1 MAVVD
6 QLLPSGYLRRLPP
19 RARTIVREH
28 RRRLL
33 RDVSGRVLDLGGDPA
48 HRPLYP
54 ASAEVI
60 AGDGEG
66 PFDHVVSI
74 LHLTAAEDP
83 AAEVARAR
91 DRLADD
97 GTLVFLEPVADTG
110 LGGRAQG
117 LVAPLVGRVAGWR
130 PDRDVPGLLRDARLV
145 MSLLVRTPMPR
156 HLWPLTELVEGRA
169 HHRTHDRA
177 HG

>member
-1 MAVVD
+1 VPLAES
-6 QLLPSGYLRRLPP
+6 LLPSGYQRTLPP

-33 RDVSGRVLDLGGDPA
+33 HDVGGRVLDLGGDPA
-48 HRPLYP
+48 HAPLYR
-54 ASAEVI
+54 ASAEVV

-74 LHLTAAEDP
+74 LHLTNVADP

-91 DRLADD
+91 DLLAPD

-117 LVAPLVGRVAGWR
+117 LVAPLVGRLAGWR
-130 PDRDVPGLLRDARLV
+130 PDRDVPALLRDARLV
-145 MSLLVRTPMPR
+145 MSQLVRTPMPR

-169 HHRTHDRA
+169 HHREHDLT
-177 HG
+177 

>member
-1 MAVVD
+1 VGPVD
-6 QLLPSGYLRRLPP
+6 QLLPPGYLRRLPP

-33 RDVSGRVLDLGGDPA
+33 RDVGGRVLDLGGDPA

-54 ASAEVI
+54 ASAEVLT
-60 AGDGEG
+60 GQSDG

-74 LHLTAAEDP
+74 LHLTNAADP

-91 DRLADD
+91 DLLGPD

-117 LVAPLVGRVAGWR
+117 LVAPVVGRLAGWR
-130 PDRDVPGLLRDARLV
+130 PDRDVPALLRDARLV
-145 MSLLVRTPMPR
+145 MSHLVRTPMPR
-156 HLWPLTELVEGRA
+156 HVWPLTELVEGRA
-169 HHRTHDRA
+169 HRREHDR
-177 HG
+177 